1 MCYYTNTFFSS
12 VILAGACPEFCR
24 GKPESMKKKEW
35 IPGRAWND
43 NKNMF
48 SRFTK
53 RIGIDLGTANSLVW
67 LAGEGVLL
75 NEPTVV
81 AVTVDDGRVVAVGN
95 EAKDMLGRTPGNIM
109 ATRPMRDGVIAD
121 YRITEALLSY
131 FIDRVV
137 GRNRFF
143 KPEVMICVP
152 SGVTQV
158 ERRAVLDATLSAGA
172 KVAYLIEEP
181 LAAAIG
187 AKIPIAQASGHMI
200 VDIGGGSTEA
210 AVVSL
215 GGVVVHKSARVAG
228 NKIDEAIA
236 LAIKK
241 KHNLI
246 IGERM
251 AEMIKVTIADA
262 LPGVI
267 PAQAGIGSRLNENHG
282 RSPIESGMT
291 KQNTMEVRGRDTVSG
306 LPRMIE
312 LTRAEV
318 TEAIT
323 PILHQIIGAVKA
335 VLEDTPPELAADII
349 DKGIVMAGGTSQL
362 TNLDK
367 LMTQM
372 TGVVCHVADEPLL
385 CVVRGTGVA
394 IENIELYKRSIN
406 KR

>member
-1 MCYYTNTFFSS
+1 M
-12 VILAGACPEFCR
+12 
-24 GKPESMKKKEW
+24 
-35 IPGRAWND
+35 
-43 NKNMF
+43 NMF
-48 SRFTK
+48 GKFTK

-67 LAGEGVLL
+67 LAGEGVVM

-81 AVTVDDGRVVAVGN
+81 AVTVDDNRVVAVGN
-95 EAKDMLGRTPGNIM
+95 EAKDMLGRTPGNIV

-131 FIDRVV
+131 LLDRAA
-137 GRNRFF
+137 GRNRLF

-228 NKIDEAIA
+228 NKLDEAIA
-236 LAIKK
+236 VYIKK
-241 KHNLI
+241 KYNLI

-251 AEMIKVTIADA
+251 AEQIKITLGDA
-262 LPGVI
+262 LAV
-267 PAQAGIGSRLNENHG
+267 ASTHG
-282 RSPIESGMT
+282 KPET
-291 KQNTMEVRGRDTVSG
+291 DKQNTMEIRGRDAVTG
-306 LPRMIE
+306 LPRMLE
-312 LTRAEV
+312 LTRWEV
-318 TEAIT
+318 SESISGV
-323 PILHQIIGAVKA
+323 LHHIIGAVKA

-349 DKGIVMAGGTSQL
+349 DKGIVMAGGTSLL

-372 TGVVCHVADEPLL
+372 TGVVCHVAEDPLL

-394 IENIELYKRSIN
+394 IENIELYRRSIN
-406 KR
+406 RK